1 MGMKV
6 KEVAEL
12 IGVSI
17 QTLHHYD
24 QIGLLTPQETTDS
37 GYRLY
42 SEENLEQ
49 LQQILFFKEL
59 DFSLKEIKE
68 IINSPSFNR
77 REALLLQK
85 KMLIEKRNRVDKMIE
100 TIDKSIK
107 HIKGEISMTNKERFE
122 GIHFKHNLYEQ
133 EARKRW
139 GDQPVDK
146 VNIRLKNMTDGE
158 QKDLS
163 DKWTAMFNTFALLI
177 NQSPKSPDV
186 QTAIKEWFDF
196 LNENFGEYSFD
207 AFYGL
212 GQLYIEDKRFTKNI
226 DQYGE
231 GLAKLMSDAITI
243 YIDHQKRVVPI
254 KIIIEDTIGQYETLF
269 SMIENREDYYRYS
282 MMKPFEDM
290 WKKMNV
296 PLKAKQPN
304 GYDVIMAANMLG
316 YLSIFDT
323 ETGRKALENLKE
335 IQALQIAYG
344 TLTHCVEFIKQ
355 NRLKINADEIRFG
368 MYLANQK
375 KLELHRGYCGFGG
388 IPGFIQV
395 SIFPNSYNIPRLPA
409 VIAHEFHHNIRFS
422 YFNWDY
428 GNVTVGDYL
437 IIEGLAESFAKEL
450 YGEALLGPWVTS
462 FEKEDLEYS
471 KEIIKD
477 SLNVKGFAEV
487 SSYMFGDTFAAE
499 QGYQPVGLS
508 PFAGYAVGYQ
518 AVQSFMKT
526 NNVGIS
532 EATLLGTDE
541 ILSNSGLFL

>member
-1 MGMKV
+1 M
-6 KEVAEL
+6 
-12 IGVSI
+12 
-17 QTLHHYD
+17 
-24 QIGLLTPQETTDS
+24 
-37 GYRLY
+37 
-42 SEENLEQ
+42 
-49 LQQILFFKEL
+49 
-59 DFSLKEIKE
+59 
-68 IINSPSFNR
+68 
-77 REALLLQK
+77 
-85 KMLIEKRNRVDKMIE
+85 
-100 TIDKSIK
+100 
-107 HIKGEISMTNKERFE
+107 
-122 GIHFKHNLYEQ
+122 
-133 EARKRW
+133 
-139 GDQPVDK
+139 
-146 VNIRLKNMTDGE
+146 
-158 QKDLS
+158 
-163 DKWTAMFNTFALLI
+163 
-177 NQSPKSPDV
+177 
-186 QTAIKEWFDF
+186 
-196 LNENFGEYSFD
+196 
-207 AFYGL
+207 
-212 GQLYIEDKRFTKNI
+212 
-226 DQYGE
+226 
-231 GLAKLMSDAITI
+231 
-243 YIDHQKRVVPI
+243 VPI
-254 KIIIEDTIGQYETLF
+254 KIIIEDTIRQYETLF

-316 YLSIFDT
+316 YLRIFDT
-323 ETGRKALENLKE
+323 ETGRKALEKLKE

-344 TLTHCVEFIKQ
+344 TLTHCVEFIQQ

-477 SLNVKGFAEV
+477 SLNKKGFAEV

-518 AVQSFMKT
+518 AVQSFMKA